1 MSTAYFIVLDKADPG
16 FDPSVNG
23 KSLAQDA
30 QRLARIAK
38 RLGIR
43 ELDEYVS
50 YSPEEARAMVEEL
63 GGEPADVDFPEVK
76 WFTAQDG
83 LAWVAQLSEHVKR
96 HRAAVKNAD
105 GVLSDLQE
113 YAEVLEKAKK
123 AGVRWRLQ
131 VDF

>member
-16 FDPSVNG
+16 FDPAVNG

-30 QRLARIAK
+30 KRIARIAK
-38 RLGIR
+38 TLGIR

-50 YSPEEARAMVEEL
+50 YSPEEARAMMEDL
-63 GGEPADVDFPEVK
+63 GGNPDDVDFPEVK
-76 WFTAQDG
+76 WFSAKEG
-83 LAWVAQLSEHVKR
+83 LAWVAKLSAHVKSNR
-96 HRAAVKNAD
+96 
-105 GVLSDLQE
+105 
-113 YAEVLEKAKK
+113 EVLEKAKK